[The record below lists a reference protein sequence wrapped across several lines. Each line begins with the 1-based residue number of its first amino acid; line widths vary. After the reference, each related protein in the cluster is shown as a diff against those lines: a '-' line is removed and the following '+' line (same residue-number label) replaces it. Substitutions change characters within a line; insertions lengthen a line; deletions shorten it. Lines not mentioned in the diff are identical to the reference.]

1 MPRINLLPWREEQ
14 RRERKLAFLVALGGG
29 TIAAGIVAF
38 AAYLLMGSM
47 VDAQQ
52 HRNEMLRVEIKQL
65 DKQIEEINDLESAKQ
80 KFIAR
85 MEIIEKL
92 QRSRPQIVH
101 LFDEIVRTLPDGV
114 YLTSVKQTDKARLKF
129 EGIAQSSTRV
139 SAFMRNIDGSEW
151 LKNPEL
157 EVVQSGGDKKVSG
170 SSFTLF
176 ADEVTTGGP
185 DDAPAKPPRKVMAS
199 RGSPQ

>member
-1 MPRINLLPWREEQ
+1 
-14 RRERKLAFLVALGGG
+14 
-29 TIAAGIVAF
+29 
-38 AAYLLMGSM
+38 M

-52 HRNEMLRVEIKQL
+52 HRNEMLRAEIKQL

-114 YLTSVKQTDKARLKF
+114 YLTSVKQEKARLKF
-129 EGIAQSSTRV
+129 EGVAQSSTRV

-157 EVVQSGGDKKVSG
+157 EVVQSGDKKVTG

-176 ADEVTTGGP
+176 ADEVITGGP
-185 DDAPAKPPRKVMAS
+185 DEAPAKHPGKVMAS
-199 RGSPQ
+199 RGSAQ